1 MYWRKG
7 STGLGNIP
15 KKYQIF
21 FSASLIF
28 KCQVLYRG
36 SSLPDKISS
45 TELYRLRN
53 FALSGKKV
61 IIFKDANSPKAFQN
75 KTCLTAPVFSSLFN
89 VPQDIMDAWIMSIFW
104 FHWWLKWVKTV
115 CRCCFFAPNVNIFRG
130 HFLLIPIIFWKIV
143 DLYDL
148 EKDYFCITKNS
159 F

>member
-1 MYWRKG
+1 MSILVNKKSGFQTQKQWPPKCHIRFRKTG
-7 STGLGNIP
+7 SPPPLFMKYSLKIP
-15 KKYQIF
+15 DF

-53 FALSGKKV
+53 FALSGKKL

-89 VPQDIMDAWIMSIFW
+89 VPQDIMDAWIMSIFS
-104 FHWWLKWVKTV
+104 FH
-115 CRCCFFAPNVNIFRG
+115 
-130 HFLLIPIIFWKIV
+130 
-143 DLYDL
+143 
-148 EKDYFCITKNS
+148 
-159 F
+159 